1 MDAGQL
7 TLSGNLPPRL
17 LDLAANIELVS
28 FDVDGVLT
36 DGRIVYTDDGREIK
50 AFHVQDGASIKLL
63 MASGI
68 RIALL
73 TGRSSPAVE
82 RRAAEL
88 GIGHLYQ
95 GLNDKVPALEAVTR
109 DLSLSPSQVA
119 HVGDDL
125 PDLPLF
131 EHVGLA
137 ISVPNG
143 HPEVRRRADYVTTLR
158 GGEGVAREVA
168 ELLLRARGRWPY

>member
-1 MDAGQL
+1 L
-7 TLSGNLPPRL
+7 TFPPRL
-17 LDLAANIELVS
+17 LEAARAIELVS

-50 AFHVQDGASIKLL
+50 AFHVQDGAAIKQL
-63 MASGI
+63 MAAGI
-68 RIALL
+68 QVALL

-88 GIGHLYQ
+88 GIRHVQQ
-95 GLNDKVPALEAVTR
+95 GLADKVPALDALCRT
-109 DLSLSPSQVA
+109 LHLNTAQVA

-131 EHVGLA
+131 GQVGLA
-137 ISVPNG
+137 VSVPNG
-143 HPEVRRRADYVTTLR
+143 HPEVRRRADYVTETR
-158 GGEGVAREVA
+158 GGEGVAREVV
-168 ELLLRARGRWPY
+168 ELLLRARGTWPY